1 MDLIIR
7 PSELAYKKAESLIK
21 VIDQTSSFNSA
32 TSNIAI
38 SKIAKKLY
46 TIKSPVSRYFESPQQ
61 INYTYSEGEYDLT
74 AIFKLL
80 KYEAYFLKSVQK
92 KTSLLVKSGLSIT
105 SDNDEIS
112 KYINDRFKYMHL
124 QTGKSIRNII
134 KQIGYYLI
142 ICSNAYVIKV
152 RDKNCT
158 FASSYIK
165 DGKEMH
171 PIVGLFTAHPACMKP
186 KYKYIKDR
194 SQKSGIRLELD
205 KWVFVNYKGI
215 IKEFDPDDVS
225 HFSLYKE
232 DGMLLGTPEI
242 VPVIDDI
249 RSLRK
254 LEEDIQMLIYR
265 DLFPIIH
272 YKVEDPRV
280 TDHHSGET
288 ELDRAKNDM
297 QNSIQD
303 GGIATDAR
311 HNIDFVG
318 NQGKSL
324 DVTPYLKYFQERV
337 FTGLGVSAVDLGLG
351 EGASRSTAETLS
363 GQLIDFVKFVQQEIS
378 QQFQEQVLNEMMLQ
392 SNFNGIFDEEN
403 VVNLQFQEIDI
414 EWKIRQENHQA
425 DLYSKGVSTIHEV
438 RNKMN
443 KKTISDDQIENE
455 TFHGIQSK
463 LALKENQVKETDSQS
478 AADKDLTK
486 SSKTTSNIVKAK
498 DYIQLRDSEE
508 SITLQ
513 DEFKNVILSLIH
525 KEKTKKK
532 IDVIFATKYLF
543 DNIKSNIASSLKEGY
558 TKTKKDLKIT
568 DSSQPQILT
577 NIFSKLDTERNLIVD
592 MISKDNVN
600 INKAAVKIATV
611 NRTEKARAYNLG
623 VYLAAKE
630 SNIDKLVIYHDLDNI
645 SEDSSQLLGKELD
658 LSSITYNDLPPYRY
672 NQRLKVKPITNS

>member
-7 PSELAYKKAESLIK
+7 PSETSYKKAESLIK
-21 VIDQTSSFNSA
+21 IIDQTKAFNSA

-46 TIKSPVSRYFESPQQ
+46 TVKSPVSRYFESPQQ
-61 INYTYSEGEYDLT
+61 IGYAYSEGEYDINS
-74 AIFKLL
+74 IFKLL

-105 SDNDEIS
+105 SENDKIS

-124 QTGKSIRNII
+124 QTGKSISNII
-134 KQIGYYLI
+134 KQLGYYLI
-142 ICSNAYVIKV
+142 ICSNAYIIKV
-152 RDKNCT
+152 RDKDCK
-158 FASSYIK
+158 FASSYTK
-165 DGKEMH
+165 DGKNMY
-171 PIVGLFTAHPACMKP
+171 PIVGLFTAHPSCMKP
-186 KYKYIKDR
+186 KYKYIIDK
-194 SQKSGIRLELD
+194 SQKNGVRLELD
-205 KWVFVNYKGI
+205 KWVFINYKGI
-215 IKEFDPDDVS
+215 VKEFDPDDVS
-225 HFSLYKE
+225 HFYLYKE

-242 VPVIDDI
+242 MPVIDDI

-297 QNSIQD
+297 QNIIQD

-378 QQFQEQVLNEMMLQ
+378 QQFQEKILNEMMLQ
-392 SNFNGIFDEEN
+392 SNFNGIFDDEN
-403 VVNLQFQEIDI
+403 IVKLQFQEIDI

-443 KKTISDDQIENE
+443 KKTISDDQINNE
-455 TFHGIQSK
+455 TFHGIKSR
-463 LALKENQVKETDSQS
+463 LALKENQQKEESLIS
-478 AADKDLTK
+478 AADNDTVK
-486 SSKTTSNIVKAK
+486 SSKTTSNITKSK
-498 DYIQLRDSEE
+498 DCIQLRDNLE
-508 SITLQ
+508 SISVQ
-513 DEFKNVILSLIH
+513 DEFKNIMLSL
-525 KEKTKKK
+525 KEKDKISKK
-532 IDVIFATKYLF
+532 IDVIFATKYMF
-543 DNIKSNIASSLKEGY
+543 DNIKSNIISSVKEGY

-568 DSSQPQILT
+568 DNYQPQILVD
-577 NIFSKLDTERNLIVD
+577 IFKNLDIARNSIVD
-592 MISKDNVN
+592 TVCNNEDN
-600 INKAAVKIATV
+600 INKAAVKVAAI

-630 SNIDKLVIYHDLDNI
+630 NNIDKLVIYHDLDNI
-645 SEDSSQLLGKELD
+645 SEDSSKLLGKELD
-658 LSSITYNDLPPYRY
+658 LNSITHEDLPPYRY
-672 NQRLKVKPITNS
+672 NQRLKVKPVI